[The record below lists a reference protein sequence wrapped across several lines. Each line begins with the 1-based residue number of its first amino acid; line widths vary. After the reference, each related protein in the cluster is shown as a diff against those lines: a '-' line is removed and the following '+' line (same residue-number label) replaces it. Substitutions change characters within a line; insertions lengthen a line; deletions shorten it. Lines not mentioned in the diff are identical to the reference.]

1 MSKIS
6 IKKRSI
12 LAVAAILA
20 LLSSGCRDK
29 NIEMTKI
36 LQVGVVVYSQ
46 DDPFINAMADKLK
59 ENLKS
64 METEDIKIIVS
75 VKSGSDGQQDQN
87 ETVEEMIDAGCD
99 VLCVNLVDRTAP
111 SRIIKLAKQNDI
123 PVIFFNR
130 EPVKEDLLQWDKL
143 YYVGCDAEQSG
154 VLQGEIVAEYIK
166 NHPEVDKNQDGSI
179 QYVLLE
185 GESGHQDA
193 ISRTDYSVKTVIAN
207 DIQLEKL
214 SYQFADW
221 NRGQAENRM
230 TRLIGQYEDGIELVI
245 SNNDEMAL
253 GAVEAYRKAGYE
265 PSEWPVIFG
274 IDGLNDALEAVKYGE
289 MQGTVYNDKEDQ
301 AKEIARLA
309 MEIFNGDDYYRS
321 RLEDGKYYVSQYQR
335 VDSKNVDWYLRQ

>member
-1 MSKIS
+1 MSKMS

-12 LAVAAILA
+12 LTAAAILA

-29 NIEMTKI
+29 NTEMTKI

-75 VKSGSDGQQDQN
+75 VKSGSDDQQDQN

-143 YYVGCDAEQSG
+143 
-154 VLQGEIVAEYIK
+154 
-166 NHPEVDKNQDGSI
+166 
-179 QYVLLE
+179 
-185 GESGHQDA
+185 
-193 ISRTDYSVKTVIAN
+193 
-207 DIQLEKL
+207 
-214 SYQFADW
+214 
-221 NRGQAENRM
+221 
-230 TRLIGQYEDGIELVI
+230 
-245 SNNDEMAL
+245 
-253 GAVEAYRKAGYE
+253 
-265 PSEWPVIFG
+265 
-274 IDGLNDALEAVKYGE
+274 
-289 MQGTVYNDKEDQ
+289 
-301 AKEIARLA
+301 
-309 MEIFNGDDYYRS
+309 
-321 RLEDGKYYVSQYQR
+321 
-335 VDSKNVDWYLRQ
+335 